1 MILSVPGCL
10 RTDARTPG
18 VVIGTMRNVKG
29 NGGKRL
35 DLVKMSPP
43 PTSCWWRSVP
53 PSKLSWRDQSWRRRT
68 DKLEVGRSENG
79 HRKKKFLKVFLF
91 CIMFSLILHVD
102 F

>member
-1 MILSVPGCL
+1 MILSAPGCL

-35 DLVKMSPP
+35 DPVQMSPP
-43 PTSCWWRSVP
+43 PTGCWWRSVP

-79 HRKKKFLKVFLF
+79 HRTSYFKAQFKKKSV
-91 CIMFSLILHVD
+91 
-102 F
+102 